1 MNTELQWCY
10 IKNTHGIY
18 ILLSDGRV
26 FSGKSENYLTPQEK
40 AFCYYY
46 YRILFEGD
54 KKPRNISVYKLLSE
68 YFPKS
73 LEHKEYY
80 QNVERMNEIYG
91 RE

>member
-1 MNTELQWCY
+1 MNNELQWCY
-10 IKNTHGIY
+10 IKGTKGVY

-26 FSGKSENYLTPQEK
+26 FSGKLRDYLIPQEK

-68 YFPKS
+68 YFEDS
-73 LEHKEYY
+73 LKHKEYY
-80 QNVERMNEIYG
+80 QNVERMKEIYG
-91 RE
+91 